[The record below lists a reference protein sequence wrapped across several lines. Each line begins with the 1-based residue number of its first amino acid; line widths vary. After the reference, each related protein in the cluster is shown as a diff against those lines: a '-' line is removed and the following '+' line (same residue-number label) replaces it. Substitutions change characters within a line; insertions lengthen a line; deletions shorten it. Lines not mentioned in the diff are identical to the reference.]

1 MVEVTMVQPDQLPVP
16 WVNARSEDGRHV
28 LFVRDDASLD
38 QMLAGYERAQR
49 AAHAA

>member
-28 LFVRDDASLD
+28 LFVRDDASLEAT
-38 QMLAGYERAQR
+38 LVGYERAHR
-49 AAHAA
+49 AVHAA